1 MLCFVV
7 LSVYKVEVDSG
18 VESVLL
24 PCKATLQLLK
34 DVRVEWKD
42 MKDRKV
48 HVYENSSD
56 KNKEQ
61 DEVYRNRTKMNED
74 PLTTG
79 DLSLSL
85 RERETQT
92 PTPAPLAGRETSC

>member
-85 RERETQT
+85 KH
-92 PTPAPLAGRETSC
+92 LHLHH